1 MPLITVNKGGVEI
14 EPGVYQVILTAIEQK
29 TIVPNN
35 GPNAGEEVEIFDWK
49 FAIESGEL
57 EGTEINVSSSTRSGP
72 RSKLYGFLVAL
83 FGGASPPAGTNLE
96 EGDLV
101 GRSALATIEMTDS
114 GWPKIVNLGAIP
126 KGFNGKP
133 AAAPI
138 AQPVAAAATAKPA
151 AKNDSLPF

>member
-1 MPLITVNKGGVEI
+1 MALITVNKGGVEI
-14 EPGVYQVILTAIEQK
+14 EPGVYQVILSNVERK
-29 TIVPNN
+29 TIVPNS

-49 FAIESGEL
+49 FAIESGDF

-83 FGGASPPAGTNLE
+83 FGGASPPAGTELE

-126 KGFNGKP
+126 KGFNNKP
-133 AAAPI
+133 TAAPV
-138 AQPVAAAATAKPA
+138 AQPVMAAAKPA